1 MLYKS
6 PIYLLNFGTDSKYQL
21 RAMQGSPEDVSFFL
35 QELLILIHIILCLWL
50 CVEHEIEMQQY
61 RRVSIVTEWIYL
73 LLYNK

>member
-1 MLYKS
+1 
-6 PIYLLNFGTDSKYQL
+6 
-21 RAMQGSPEDVSFFL
+21 MQGSPEDVSFFL
-35 QELLILIHIILCLWL
+35 EELLIVIHIILLCLWL

>member
-1 MLYKS
+1 
-6 PIYLLNFGTDSKYQL
+6 
-21 RAMQGSPEDVSFFL
+21 MQGSPEDVSFFL